1 MPRQARP
8 VGTLHLGFGRLQPD
22 EDSVA
27 KDKQTA
33 GERPASRPEGAA
45 RSAERRPV
53 PAPQFIGETVVFHCP
68 RGHRLVVSVRHAGKQ
83 GKCDK
88 KGCGAPVTVP
98 TPPAGADAPPG
109 GEPAG
114 DVELLEA
121 VIPVDAP
128 IAELPLA
135 VEEEPALPAAEAA
148 ELEPLPDA
156 PPPAAILVGGPPT
169 DVAAAVPST
178 GWDFI
183 GGEVAEAPTPAG
195 AEAAEPS
202 MPASGAWS
210 EEGTEA
216 EAFDNPTARL
226 VARLWVERD
235 NGGIVELHLVGGSV
249 ILPEWYDA
257 RWSRGTHG
265 LFASQATDGTVTL
278 TAVAWDAIQ
287 KVVVRQVQYIPDG
300 MFE

>member
-1 MPRQARP
+1 M
-8 VGTLHLGFGRLQPD
+8 
-22 EDSVA
+22 A

-53 PAPQFIGETVVFHCP
+53 PPPQFVGETVVFHCP
-68 RGHRLVVSVRHAGKQ
+68 RGHRLVVAVRHAGKQ

-98 TPPAGADAPPG
+98 TPPAGSGAASG

-121 VIPVDAP
+121 VPPFEAP
-128 IAELPLA
+128 APDLPPEVA
-135 VEEEPALPAAEAA
+135 DDPAPPAEAA
-148 ELEPLPDA
+148 ELEPLPEI
-156 PPPAAILVGGPPT
+156 PPASQPAILVGGPPT
-169 DVAAAVPST
+169 DVAPAVPAT

-183 GGEVAEAPTPAG
+183 GADGAEPPTPAG
-195 AEAAEPS
+195 AEAVEPS
-202 MPASGAWS
+202 LPASGAWS
-210 EEGTEA
+210 EEGAEA